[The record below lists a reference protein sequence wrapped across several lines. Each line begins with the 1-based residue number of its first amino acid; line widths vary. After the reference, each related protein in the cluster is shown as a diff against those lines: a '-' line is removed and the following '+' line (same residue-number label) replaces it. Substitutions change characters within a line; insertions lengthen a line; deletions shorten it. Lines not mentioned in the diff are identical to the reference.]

1 MPLSS
6 VPCASPLLRRRTL
19 VTGAT
24 ALLAMSAL
32 RAQSAYP
39 TKPVRLIL
47 PHAAGSAVD
56 ATARKLAGPLAEG
69 LGQPVVIENVA
80 GSGGVIGIS
89 QIARSPKDGYT
100 VGMTANNLFVGPY
113 LYKLPFDP
121 VKDLAPVAVM
131 TSSAMVLLVNPKVPA
146 RTAQEYLALAKARA
160 GKEAV
165 NYGSAGVGTVGHLA
179 GALMEMTAGVDLLH
193 VPYKGQNTFTTD
205 LLGGQIESGFFSTSL
220 AVPLVK
226 NGSLR
231 ALAVSTPRRV
241 SSLPDV
247 PTLAE
252 SGLPGYDIY
261 GSQVA
266 FVAAGTPAAIVQ
278 RINTEIARAL
288 RSPDV
293 AKFIDDNGSQ
303 TVASSVE
310 EAQRTFARDFE
321 VYGKLAHRI
330 GLKPEN

>member
-1 MPLSS
+1 MPPSS
-6 VPCASPLLRRRTL
+6 APSASPFLRRRTL
-19 VTGAT
+19 VTGAA
-24 ALLAMSAL
+24 ALLAASGL
-32 RAQSAYP
+32 RAQPAYP
-39 TKPVRLIL
+39 SKPVRLVL

-56 ATARKLAGPLAEG
+56 ATARKLAVPLADG

-80 GSGGVIGIS
+80 GSGGVIGIN
-89 QIARSPKDGYT
+89 QVVRSPKDGYT
-100 VGMTANNLFVGPY
+100 LGMTANNLFIGPY

-121 VKDLAPVAVM
+121 LKDLMPVSVM
-131 TSSAMVLLVNPKVPA
+131 TTSAMVLLVNPKLPA
-146 RTAQEYLALAKARA
+146 RSFAEFLALAKSRP

-179 GALMEMTAGVDLLH
+179 GALMEMSSGADFLH

-220 AVPLVK
+220 AVPLVR

-231 ALAVSTPRRV
+231 ALAVSTPRRG
-241 SSLPDV
+241 SSLPEV

-252 SGLPGYDIY
+252 SGLAGYDIN

-266 FVAAGTPAAIVQ
+266 FVAAGTPAAVVQ

-293 AKFIDDNGSQ
+293 AKFIEDNGSQ
-303 TVASSVE
+303 AVASSVE
-310 EAQRTFARDFE
+310 EAQRSFARDFE